1 MISILIGV
9 VSIIYYLSYYKYF
22 KIDVD
27 EGLLLNGAMRVL
39 SGELPLKDFHQ
50 YTMGRFYVLALWF
63 LAFGKSVA
71 VERLFFVALHCTK
84 NILAFHVSRKIMPL
98 PFSLI
103 PSILLMIIPGFW
115 NKAFVGVVLLVN
127 ALLILLYIRDPKQ
140 VRLAILGLS
149 IGCSVYFRE
158 DYAGYSFITLG
169 LLILL
174 LGLAEKE
181 RMAEILKKWITFGL
195 FVFVGIFPM
204 ILFYAL
210 RDGLKDLVEGI
221 LQTVRLGHI
230 ESYGFKSPLLF
241 LKWPIDI
248 KDRGLGLLF
257 SYLAILL
264 FLGMGCILL
273 GRFLKRRTENRTL
286 DFSLLAVWMLAAFSF
301 THIWHWTHEFRIPQS
316 GALIHI
322 LWAYLMFIAV
332 LQMKKVRKAKNKV
345 LSLKAA
351 VWLVVFVMALGVQ
364 VFLVF
369 YSLFGHAMVQYDG
382 GGISLR
388 SGVHREIKE
397 TDRAGILPPGRQAVT
412 YSKIL
417 KHISTHTSPEDRI
430 LCFGESPLYFLSGR
444 KNATEF
450 DNGRIPGYFPQRRKT
465 FLAQIKTNKPKI
477 IVLRQWEYTFWYDK
491 MPEVLNHITAEYF
504 LDKKIHNFYIF
515 SALDNVNSEVRR
527 ANEHLWKG
535 RIEKA
540 VVEYLRSL
548 ETQNKNP
555 DVLKI
560 LKGLFTNETTSQRAL
575 NAFDGVYVQKTR
587 KVWRLRWGNKP
598 APVDS
603 GTIRFADPIE
613 SRGAVAKIEA
623 FPRKATLL
631 DVVFSGDRI
640 SFVSRGPN
648 SVRGLD
654 VFFLESHP
662 FLSIEI
668 DLKREEKSVQK
679 ALVSGKGL
687 IVTDGSIRLK
697 KAKR

>member
-22 KIDVD
+22 KMDVD
-27 EGLLLNGAMRVL
+27 EGLLINGAMRVL

-84 NILAFHVSRKIMPL
+84 NILAFHVSRKIMSL

-103 PSILLMIIPGFW
+103 PSALLMIIPGFW

-127 ALLILLYIRDPKQ
+127 ALLILLYLRDPKQ
-140 VRLAILGLS
+140 IRLVVLGLS
-149 IGCSVYFRE
+149 VGFSVYFRE
-158 DYAGYSFITLG
+158 DYAGYSFITIG
-169 LLILL
+169 LLILV
-174 LGLAEKE
+174 LGITGKE
-181 RMAEILKKWITFGL
+181 RMAKILKKWITFGL
-195 FVFVGIFPM
+195 SVFVGVLPM
-204 ILFYAL
+204 ILLYWL

-221 LQTVRLGHI
+221 LQTVQLGHI

-241 LKWPIDI
+241 LRWPIDL

-257 SYLAILL
+257 SYLAIFL
-264 FLGMGCILL
+264 FIVIGCILFE
-273 GRFLKRRTENRTL
+273 RFLKRRTENRTL
-286 DFSLLAVWMLAAFSF
+286 DFSLLAVWMLAVFSF

-322 LWAYLMFIAV
+322 LWAYLMFIV
-332 LQMKKVRKAKNKV
+332 FVQMKKIRNEKKTVFSLRATV
-345 LSLKAA
+345 L
-351 VWLVVFVMALGVQ
+351 LVVFVAALAAQ
-364 VFLVF
+364 VFLVT
-369 YSLFGHAMVQYDG
+369 YGLFGHAMVQYDG

-397 TDRAGILPPGRQAVT
+397 TERARILPPSRQAVT

-430 LCFGESPLYFLSGR
+430 LCFGESPLYFLSDR

-465 FLAQIKTNKPKI
+465 FLAQVKTNKPKI
-477 IVLRQWEYTFWYDK
+477 IVLRQWEYGFWYDK
-491 MPEVLNHITAEYF
+491 MPEVLDHITAEYF
-504 LDKKIHNFYIF
+504 LDKKIRNFYIF
-515 SALDNVNSEVRR
+515 SSMDNVNSEVRR
-527 ANEHLWKG
+527 ANEHYWKG
-535 RIEKA
+535 QIEEA
-540 VVEYLRSL
+540 VAEYLRSL
-548 ETQNKNP
+548 DTQNKNP
-555 DVLKI
+555 DVLRI
-560 LKGLFTNETTSQRAL
+560 LNRLFTNETTSQRAL
-575 NAFDGVYVQKTR
+575 NAFDGVYVQKTS

-598 APVDS
+598 SPVAS
-603 GTIRFADPIE
+603 GTIRFADPMG
-613 SRGAVAKIEA
+613 SRGAIAKIEA
-623 FPRKATLL
+623 FPRKATAL

-640 SFVSRGPN
+640 SFVSRVPN

-668 DLKREEKSVQK
+668 DLKREEEAVQR
-679 ALVSGKGL
+679 ALISGKGL
-687 IVTDGSIRLK
+687 MVTDGSIRLNK
-697 KAKR
+697 EKR